1 MYIHSDQKPLECNIC
16 FKTFRYPSALSKFIH
31 RSTLSCLPIILTDI
45 LSAMHMRVH
54 SGEKPLQCPICGKK
68 FSESSN
74 LSKHKRTHEV
84 KGRFNCNVRGCCR
97 NFHRQDQLRRHM
109 KTHQKDVVDGRV
121 VDIYTSQLPLPADFD
136 FPLKEGSAD
145 PTVFRDESAE
155 IGDEGSH

>member
-16 FKTFRYPSALSKFIH
+16 FKTFRYPSALSKSTCRSSLSRVH
-31 RSTLSCLPIILTDI
+31 RFLTYV

-109 KTHQKDVVDGRV
+109 KTHQKDMVDGRV
-121 VDIYTSQLPLPADFD
+121 VDMYVNQLPLPSDFD
-136 FPLKEGSAD
+136 FPSKEGSAD
-145 PTVFRDESAE
+145 PTVFGDESVDVVDDGA
-155 IGDEGSH
+155 H